1 MDTRAP
7 AFGHPEPWGYG
18 ATVVWTVVAFV
29 LSTIAAVLYSFWF
42 LGYDQLLAMSALGD
56 DLNVKFDGALIANVT
71 ILSAI
76 VQIAVIAFAI
86 QLRHWPIADYLGLT
100 LPPRSKIIPAMI
112 ALVVFIVA
120 MEGTL
125 MLLGQN
131 TVPPFQIVSYRTA
144 KAAGWLLPLFAAVV
158 LFAPV
163 SEEIVFRGFLY
174 RGFVR
179 KPGHEPYAIVVI
191 TLVWMAVHQQYDWIG
206 MLQIFL
212 IGLLLGWVRW
222 STGSIGLTM
231 LMHMAA
237 NLIATIETVVW
248 VEWLTD

>member
-1 MDTRAP
+1 
-7 AFGHPEPWGYG
+7 
-18 ATVVWTVVAFV
+18 
-29 LSTIAAVLYSFWF
+29 
-42 LGYDQLLAMSALGD
+42 
-56 DLNVKFDGALIANVT
+56 
-71 ILSAI
+71 
-76 VQIAVIAFAI
+76 
-86 QLRHWPIADYLGLT
+86 
-100 LPPRSKIIPAMI
+100 
-112 ALVVFIVA
+112 
-120 MEGTL
+120 
-125 MLLGQN
+125 
-131 TVPPFQIVSYRTA
+131 
-144 KAAGWLLPLFAAVV
+144 
-158 LFAPV
+158 
-163 SEEIVFRGFLY
+163 VFRGFLY

-248 VEWLTD
+248 VEWLAD